1 MEQLREQLRPYPN
14 MPDAG
19 ELPIEIVM
27 KANHFLFEIMPEIQH
42 FKSLENWIAL
52 LIPSFIENLGSPKVS
67 FFYF

>member
-1 MEQLREQLRPYPN
+1 MDQLREQLRPYPN

-42 FKSLENWIAL
+42 FKSLEN
-52 LIPSFIENLGSPKVS
+52 
-67 FFYF
+67 